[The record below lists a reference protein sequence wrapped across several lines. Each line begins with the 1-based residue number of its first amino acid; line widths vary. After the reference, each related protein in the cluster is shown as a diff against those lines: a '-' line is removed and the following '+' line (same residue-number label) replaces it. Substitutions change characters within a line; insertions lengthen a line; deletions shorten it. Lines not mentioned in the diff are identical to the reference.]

1 MTKWSFE
8 SGHTAAEFC
17 VRHMMVTWVRGTFKN
32 VEGTLVFDPAN
43 PANSSAEIVI
53 KVSELYTGD
62 KNRDAH
68 LKNAD
73 FLDADKHP
81 TITFKSNKV
90 ELVGE
95 NEFKVTGDLTIKGVT
110 KKTTLDVHYN
120 GQWQTPWWEG
130 KVDKGPKA
138 RAGFVAQAK
147 INRQDFGVSW
157 NSTMDKGGIVVGN
170 EIIITIDAEAI
181 KSD

>member
-1 MTKWSFE
+1 
-8 SGHTAAEFC
+8 
-17 VRHMMVTWVRGTFKN
+17 MVTWVRGTFKN
-32 VEGTLVFDPAN
+32 VEGSLVFDPAN

-90 ELVGE
+90 LAVQ
-95 NEFKVTGDLTIKGVT
+95 I
-110 KKTTLDVHYN
+110 
-120 GQWQTPWWEG
+120 
-130 KVDKGPKA
+130 
-138 RAGFVAQAK
+138 
-147 INRQDFGVSW
+147 QDFQ
-157 NSTMDKGGIVVGN
+157 
-170 EIIITIDAEAI
+170 
-181 KSD
+181 